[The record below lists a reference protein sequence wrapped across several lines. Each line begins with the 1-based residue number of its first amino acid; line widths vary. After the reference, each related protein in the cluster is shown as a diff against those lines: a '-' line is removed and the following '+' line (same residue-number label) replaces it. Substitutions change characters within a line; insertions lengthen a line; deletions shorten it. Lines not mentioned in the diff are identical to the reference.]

1 MNDNPDAGSITVLQT
16 LELLDNGFQSF
27 AEGVADGRY
36 AFWLGSGIS
45 RSRFPMLGDL
55 VLKVLEFLRA
65 RIDVQNAN
73 CPYLEA
79 IERAFQI
86 AALSDEERDQVS
98 LTTAVAGWAVA
109 GILQQRLSNQYAQF
123 LNIDVAGEADDL
135 LVWEGID
142 VVTTYADP
150 DVEPSAEH
158 FALAALIREGM
169 VSELASANW
178 DGLVEKAME
187 AISGGVCAVDVC
199 VRSEDLQE
207 TEYRA
212 KLLKFHGC
220 AVRAAQNSETY
231 RQYIVGRQ
239 VQIDTWRDDPRNQGI
254 VQHLVTTIMEN
265 PTLMLG
271 LSAQDFNIRGLFS
284 QAQNQLAWNWPGERP
299 ACVFSN
305 NQIGED
311 QRALLGNVF
320 REHYS
325 TQTRVEIQ
333 QSVLVR
339 SYASQLLPALL
350 LYGLEKKLI
359 RISSMLP
366 EEVPAELQDWVKTSI
381 RRLRNS
387 ISTGCDKGALDFVLT
402 LMRQITKCKS
412 LMIEGRL
419 PADAMKFEPITETA
433 ARNIEDSQVMKNSGL
448 PEATV
453 AAAILSAGT
462 LGGHWQISTTLEE
475 EAGTGMVTLNQG
487 ERSTPLYVVMDASAE
502 HYLFASGHLQD
513 SQDAIVVHAK
523 PMYDTMQR
531 SPTRSFAG
539 VSTSRIRR
547 TSIRTMLNEVT
558 SGDEL
563 TERFRLEAMP

>member
-1 MNDNPDAGSITVLQT
+1 MDDNPDADSITVLQT
-16 LELLDNGFQSF
+16 LELLDNDFQSF
-27 AEGVADGRY
+27 AEGVANGRY

-55 VLKVLEFLRA
+55 VLKVLEYLRA
-65 RIDVQNAN
+65 RIDVHNDN

-79 IERAFQI
+79 MERAFQI
-86 AALSDEERDQVS
+86 AALNDEERGQVS
-98 LTTAVAGWAVA
+98 LNTAVVEWTIAE
-109 GILQQRLSNQYAQF
+109 ILQQRLSKQYAQF
-123 LNIDVAGEADDL
+123 LNIDVAGEDDDL

-150 DVEPSAEH
+150 DVEPSVEH
-158 FALAALIREGM
+158 FVLAALIREGM

-207 TEYRA
+207 TEYGA

-220 AVRAAQNSETY
+220 AVRAAQNSGIY

-239 VQIDTWRDDPRNQGI
+239 AQIDAWRDEPRNQGI

-284 QAQNQLAWNWPGERP
+284 QAQSQLAWNWPGERP
-299 ACVFSN
+299 ACIFSN
-305 NQIGED
+305 DQIEED
-311 QRALLGNVF
+311 QRALLGSVF

-325 TQTRVEIQ
+325 GQTRVEIQ
-333 QSVLVR
+333 QNVLVR

-350 LYGLEKKLI
+350 LFGLEKKLN
-359 RISSMLP
+359 RFSSMLP
-366 EEVPAELQDWVKTSI
+366 DEVPAEIQDWVKASI
-381 RRLRNS
+381 RDLRNS
-387 ISTGCDKGALDFVLT
+387 ISTGCDQGALDFVLA

-419 PADAMKFEPITETA
+419 PPDATIFEPITETA
-433 ARNIEDSQVMKNSGL
+433 ARNIEDSQVMKNSGM

-462 LGGHWQISTTLEE
+462 LNGHWQIRTTLDE
-475 EAGTGMVTLNQG
+475 GGMVTLNQG
-487 ERSTPLYVVMDASAE
+487 ERSTPLYVVADANAE
-502 HYLFASGHLQD
+502 HYLFAAGHLQD

-523 PMYDTMQR
+523 PMYDMMQR
-531 SPTRSFAG
+531 SPKRSFAG
-539 VSTSRIRR
+539 VPTSRIRR

-558 SGDEL
+558 TGEEL